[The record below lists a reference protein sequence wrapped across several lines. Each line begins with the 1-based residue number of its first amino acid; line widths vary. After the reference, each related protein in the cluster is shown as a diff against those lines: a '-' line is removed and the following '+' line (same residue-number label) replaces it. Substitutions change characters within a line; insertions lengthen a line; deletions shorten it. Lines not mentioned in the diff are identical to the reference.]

1 MISQTRSLGTR
12 VGDTLGEGGDVG
24 GQELT
29 ETTVPTRGAVSK
41 EESRMR
47 FGGIADTVKRMRKSM
62 LCEPLSW
69 TGHTR
74 KWYRFG
80 ILECIFSDF
89 VHKRIVSEMRGSL
102 LINAHANF

>member
-1 MISQTRSLGTR
+1 
-12 VGDTLGEGGDVG
+12 
-24 GQELT
+24 
-29 ETTVPTRGAVSK
+29 
-41 EESRMR
+41 MR

-89 VHKRIVSEMRGSL
+89 VHKRIVSEMRGTYRFRNAGKFVDKRPRKFLIPLPTRNAPNGLDPL
-102 LINAHANF
+102 LCTFPPARPRYPLGA

>member
-1 MISQTRSLGTR
+1 
-12 VGDTLGEGGDVG
+12 
-24 GQELT
+24 
-29 ETTVPTRGAVSK
+29 
-41 EESRMR
+41 MR

-89 VHKRIVSEMRGSL
+89 VHKRIVSEMRRSL
-102 LINAHANF
+102 LINAHASF